1 MKKNKLNSAEALK
14 KLVEELSFEIQE
26 IEAFGDNL
34 LDLDLNHLIRLRS
47 WVECMQEDFR
57 RLDLLILENGSEKV
71 KKLLFELRNLPKFE
85 RL

>member
-1 MKKNKLNSAEALK
+1 MKKNISNSAEALK

-26 IEAFGDNL
+26 VEAYGDNL
-34 LDLDLNHLIRLRS
+34 LDLDLDQLIRLRS
-47 WVECMQEDFR
+47 WAEFMQNEFQ
-57 RLDLLILENGSEKV
+57 RLDVLILENGSEKI